1 MSYGNEKW
9 EKREARLRGSGT
21 RNIKIEEFSIKSPE
35 KTEVNYEKPKKAK
48 ILQKLDSALVSPE
61 DLKRPRL
68 RRASEIQNPEK
79 TDSAPK
85 STLRQNRK
93 LAFSSDEDDENDAGD
108 TFAPGA
114 SIGAKTE
121 EIGRDFESPA
131 PFEAD
136 SAPDVSQ
143 EPEKTPILKSEPT
156 EELVSEPKRRRGRP
170 KKNQRE
176 EKVVT
181 VTRRSKRV
189 EENPALRQA
198 HVLHPSV
205 MLAVRP
211 LRALNAAFNVQENGV
226 KSEAVSLTRP
236 GGKQKPMVIETERV
250 VTPSSRGRRV
260 QLNTL
265 DVLQQLVE
273 EHTPRPAQ
281 NETVS
286 ENVVLTEFKAHLKYN
301 LSRLADQHACIGDIS
316 QDINRVQ
323 RRKNEL
329 RRTILELRRQH
340 AEVGA
345 ELARERHV
353 FQENRAEHARF
364 MAMAEAMKSL
374 KKSVDEKVEKVDE
387 EAVNDASGTAK
398 GTMESRMEENKEA
411 HGHAQSVH
419 MDLGDLR
426 RLLHPETGLKAQL
439 QSVNAALAETLRES

>member
-1 MSYGNEKW
+1 MSLGNDKW

-35 KTEVNYEKPKKAK
+35 KTEIKHEKPKKAK

-68 RRASEIQNPEK
+68 RRASENQNPEK
-79 TDSAPK
+79 TESAPK

-114 SIGAKTE
+114 SIGEKTE

-136 SAPDVSQ
+136 SAPD
-143 EPEKTPILKSEPT
+143 
-156 EELVSEPKRRRGRP
+156 LVSEPKRRRGRP

-273 EHTPRPAQ
+273 EHAPRPAQ
-281 NETVS
+281 NET
-286 ENVVLTEFKAHLKYN
+286 
-301 LSRLADQHACIGDIS
+301 
-316 QDINRVQ
+316 
-323 RRKNEL
+323 
-329 RRTILELRRQH
+329 
-340 AEVGA
+340 
-345 ELARERHV
+345 
-353 FQENRAEHARF
+353 
-364 MAMAEAMKSL
+364 
-374 KKSVDEKVEKVDE
+374 
-387 EAVNDASGTAK
+387 
-398 GTMESRMEENKEA
+398 
-411 HGHAQSVH
+411 
-419 MDLGDLR
+419 
-426 RLLHPETGLKAQL
+426 
-439 QSVNAALAETLRES
+439 

>member
-1 MSYGNEKW
+1 
-9 EKREARLRGSGT
+9 
-21 RNIKIEEFSIKSPE
+21 
-35 KTEVNYEKPKKAK
+35 
-48 ILQKLDSALVSPE
+48 
-61 DLKRPRL
+61 
-68 RRASEIQNPEK
+68 
-79 TDSAPK
+79 
-85 STLRQNRK
+85 
-93 LAFSSDEDDENDAGD
+93 
-108 TFAPGA
+108 
-114 SIGAKTE
+114 
-121 EIGRDFESPA
+121 
-131 PFEAD
+131 
-136 SAPDVSQ
+136 
-143 EPEKTPILKSEPT
+143 
-156 EELVSEPKRRRGRP
+156 
-170 KKNQRE
+170 E

-281 NETVS
+281 NDTVS

-353 FQENRAEHARF
+353 FQ
-364 MAMAEAMKSL
+364 
-374 KKSVDEKVEKVDE
+374 
-387 EAVNDASGTAK
+387 
-398 GTMESRMEENKEA
+398 
-411 HGHAQSVH
+411 
-419 MDLGDLR
+419 
-426 RLLHPETGLKAQL
+426 
-439 QSVNAALAETLRES
+439 